1 MDSLKWQVN
10 TLPKGNDDNLA
21 IMSVAEAKKARAF
34 HQSFPQYETTPLNAT
49 AAVGQILGLGKSFLL
64 KMNHIVSA

>member
-34 HQSFPQYETTPLNAT
+34 IRVFHNMKQ
-49 AAVGQILGLGKSFLL
+49 
-64 KMNHIVSA
+64 HR

>member
-21 IMSVAEAKKARAF
+21 IMSVAEAKKCPR
-34 HQSFPQYETTPLNAT
+34 
-49 AAVGQILGLGKSFLL
+49 
-64 KMNHIVSA
+64 VSSEFSTI

>member
-34 HQSFPQYETTPLNAT
+34 HQSFPQYETTPLTQLPQLARFW
-49 AAVGQILGLGKSFLL
+49 GLGSLFCQR
-64 KMNHIVSA
+64 

>member
-34 HQSFPQYETTPLNAT
+34 HQSFVVTP
-49 AAVGQILGLGKSFLL
+49 KS
-64 KMNHIVSA
+64 

>member
-34 HQSFPQYETTPLNAT
+34 HQSFP
-49 AAVGQILGLGKSFLL
+49 
-64 KMNHIVSA
+64 